1 MDMMTRP
8 NPAIMI
14 AQAAEAA
21 AAMKAIAHE
30 SRLLVLCHLAEAGE
44 LSAGEL
50 TRRIGMGQSALS
62 QHLAKLRGEGLVA
75 VRKEAQSVFY
85 RIADPRMHD
94 LLGAL
99 HAIYCPAVGGD
110 TPTGA

>member
-1 MDMMTRP
+1 MDTR
-8 NPAIMI
+8 I
-14 AQAAEAA
+14 APDLSIVVRQAAEAA

-30 SRLLVLCHLAEAGE
+30 SRLLVLCHLSEAGE

-62 QHLAKLRGEGLVA
+62 QHLAKLRAEGLVE

-85 RIADPRMHD
+85 RIADDRMHR
-94 LLGAL
+94 LLHAL
-99 HAIYCPAVGGD
+99 HDIYCPALEAG
-110 TPTGA
+110 PTTGE

>member
-1 MDMMTRP
+1 MDFTASP
-8 NPAIMI
+8 SLSIMN

-94 LLGAL
+94 LLAAL
-99 HAIYCPAVGGD
+99 HAIYCPAVGSG
-110 TPTGA
+110 TLTGA